1 MKNTNGNPNKF
12 CLKTNKFCLKLIKGI
27 QNAIYSVS
35 VYNIFSVH

>member
-12 CLKTNKFCLKLIKGI
+12 CLKLIKGI
-27 QNAIYSVS
+27 QNTIYSVS